1 MPYLQ
6 DDLGE
11 VSPPSG
17 VPTGERGGRLHQKEA
32 DLPLAASPL
41 EGAGPLVRGEVG
53 VCRVLRCWVHYLQPR
68 NLPQDDRLTRSLYLP
83 FIASALKVMHCAYD
97 CTHSEML

>member
-6 DDLGE
+6 DGLEE

-32 DLPLAASPL
+32 DLPLAVSPL
-41 EGAGPLVRGEVG
+41 EGAGRLVRGEVG

-68 NLPQDDRLTRSLYLP
+68 NLPQDDRLTRLLNSTVKRIKGDALPVSL
-83 FIASALKVMHCAYD
+83 
-97 CTHSEML
+97 HSLRDVFE